1 MPLYIDLNATLLYSV
16 QLFPH
21 LAGWSKKS
29 SSGCS
34 AHIVRNDFTIHACT
48 FDKLNAFCMI
58 IIVLYFQFFRYY
70 F

>member
-34 AHIVRNDFTIHACT
+34 AHIVRNDFTS
-48 FDKLNAFCMI
+48 
-58 IIVLYFQFFRYY
+58 QFMLVRLIN
-70 F
+70 